1 MNKISVLDDELE
13 SVSNALHAVM
23 RDLLPQCENGGK
35 ECRLFEA
42 MHYAALSPG
51 KRLRPFLTVMCAGL
65 FGVSQTAA
73 FRTAAAIEFLHAYSL
88 VHDDLPAMDDDDIRR
103 GQPSCHIQFDEATAI
118 LTGDALLTHAFD
130 VLAQEETHP
139 DAKVRCDIISLL
151 ARAAGPYGMVGG
163 QMMDMVSQ
171 KGELSLNEIIHL
183 QHMKT
188 GALFAMSCEIGAALG
203 KATKQHRIS
212 LRAYGHALGLAF
224 QITDDLLD
232 IEGTSEQ
239 IGKSVGKDTG
249 KATYISLMGAEK
261 SRDQAC
267 MLIKQAVSHLDAFDE
282 RADILRELAEYL
294 VTRKR

>member
-1 MNKISVLDDELE
+1 MVAHLEKELVKISDEL
-13 SVSNALHAVM
+13 HDIM
-23 RDLLPQCENGGK
+23 RELLPECESGGK

-42 MHYAALSPG
+42 MQYSALSPG
-51 KRLRPFLTVMCAGL
+51 KRLRPFLTIICAGL
-65 FGVSQTAA
+65 FGVSKTAA
-73 FRTAAAIEFLHAYSL
+73 YRTAAAIEFVHAYSL
-88 VHDDLPAMDDDDIRR
+88 IHDDLPAMDDDDIRR

-118 LTGDALLTHAFD
+118 LAGDALLTYAFE
-130 VLAQEETHP
+130 VLSEEETHP
-139 DAKVRCDIISLL
+139 DAKVRCRVIHLL
-151 ARAAGPYGMVGG
+151 AQAAGPHGMVGG
-163 QMMDMVSQ
+163 QMMDMNSM

-203 KATKQHRIS
+203 KAPHQHCVS

-239 IGKSVGKDTG
+239 IGKSVGKDAG
-249 KATYISLMGAEK
+249 KATYISLMGTEK

-267 MLIKQAVSHLDAFDE
+267 MLINQAVSHLDAFDE
-282 RADILRELAEYL
+282 RADLLRELARYL
-294 VTRKR
+294 VDRKR